1 MKVKELLAYFN
12 IENDSNDLIFEV
24 SDDSKF
30 NHTNWA
36 YINISSKTNAQEYI
50 LEARKNQAKVI
61 LSIHKIEGVYFVP
74 DLKDKL
80 LKFLYF
86 FYHNRYHRH

>member
-30 NHTNWA
+30 NHTNC
-36 YINISSKTNAQEYI
+36 
-50 LEARKNQAKVI
+50 
-61 LSIHKIEGVYFVP
+61 G
-74 DLKDKL
+74 
-80 LKFLYF
+80 
-86 FYHNRYHRH
+86 